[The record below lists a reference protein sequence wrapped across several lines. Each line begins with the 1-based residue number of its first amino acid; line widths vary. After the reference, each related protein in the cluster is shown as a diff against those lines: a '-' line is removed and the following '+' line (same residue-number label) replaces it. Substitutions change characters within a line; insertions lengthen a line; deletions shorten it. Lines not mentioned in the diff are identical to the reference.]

1 MEDAIPVTIKSNS
14 DSKIPVYHLKTDKTV
29 AQISFKNYV
38 CNASSRV
45 GESRTALK
53 PTPLFGP
60 ASRDKTGSENA
71 SVFPD
76 PVGADAK
83 VFRLKPK

>member
-1 MEDAIPVTIKSNS
+1 MEDAIPVIKSRS
-14 DSKIPVYHLKTDKTV
+14 DHKIPVYHVKTV

-60 ASRDKTGSENA
+60 PSRDKTGIEKA

-83 VFRLKPK
+83 MFRLKPK